1 MAETDSPEFIEAVE
15 QFFASEFNITVD
27 LGQMSFEEQEEWLD
41 SQSQRVQDA
50 FETFVSLPTE
60 EELSDL
66 GDAPHPG
73 MLAFEAAMAV
83 PGFRTARTG
92 IGLAARAGRAALGR
106 LGAARSVG
114 SRAITATPG
123 LRRILPANR
132 LQRTVR
138 YDANFKPTGGSIT
151 DPLGIKPSGTMT
163 RRAQE
168 RAAARM
174 RIREQP
180 GRARVGGGV
189 GVPMVHGRFS
199 RSAELGMFGAA
210 NALLALGG
218 IHPDVIPDWMQGEED
233 APEETTEEPMFTDA
247 EGTAATDEDMNRF
260 YWDGH
265 TMESAGDKWVNFMLG
280 NGAGV
285 IDWDSYASLQD
296 FIARTPSVN
305 QINLR
310 SEDGQAQ
317 LAELLIANW
326 DQVPAFKEQMA
337 EAAFRRMN
345 LDTGF
350 TPYEIGGTNEPAT
363 PEEMDVIKS
372 LLHDTNRWGVTLP
385 EGAEYIFA
393 GFIGEEAA
401 RYANEYSRTTPHMM
415 QWGTADDDMT
425 FSIGGFN
432 ELSYDGTPGGSIH
445 TLRDAFSGDP
455 NIVFGPNFV
464 TPYLRD
470 LESRTKQP
478 GQGSPII
485 AQIQQTL
492 YSMGYMR
499 DEQGYGIAPAQWGYL
514 DDATIEGMKSLQW
527 NMIENY
533 TVASDM
539 GMNTDMHLLYRELA
553 NESIREIQS
562 MSRVDDS
569 KQRETQVRNDVI
581 NEARTGIVQALADR
595 GVSIKSGSDVYLD
608 AVNEV
613 MDNLTSAEQEV
624 LTGEGGDA
632 GDVTAAEQVLK
643 EFYGGSDDWA
653 DHIEFGHT
661 TNDSNMFINYA
672 QKVGAISDQEMND
685 LRDYTYS
692 PDHMARLRARHG
704 KDVAVA
710 NFLMDFEGKPMSG
723 MSRDDVHNA
732 LVVYANTIGQGYA
745 GRNGFDPAT
754 LRDMA
759 DRAYSNLSFE
769 PAAGVEQLLDK
780 QEDRV
785 AKSMKISERGRGQM
799 NYSRLLDVIDSVG
812 APRTNRARF

>member
-1 MAETDSPEFIEAVE
+1 MADTDSPEFIEAVE

-41 SQSQRVQDA
+41 SQSHRVQDA

-60 EELSDL
+60 EELSDF

-83 PGFRTARTG
+83 PGFRAARTG

-106 LGAARSVG
+106 LGAARSTG
-114 SRAITATPG
+114 SRAVTATPG

-174 RIREQP
+174 RIKQQP
-180 GRARVGGGV
+180 GRARSPGGF
-189 GVPMVHGRFS
+189 VHGRFS
-199 RSAELGMFGAA
+199 RSAELGAFGAA
-210 NALLALGG
+210 NALAALAGV
-218 IHPDVIPDWMQGEED
+218 HPDVIPDWMEGEEG
-233 APEETTEEPMFTDA
+233 APEETTEDPMFADA

-296 FIARTPSVN
+296 FIDIGVRSGSIAKP
-305 QINLR
+305 INLR
-310 SEDGQAQ
+310 SEEGQAQ
-317 LAELLIANW
+317 LAELLVANW
-326 DQVPAFKEQMA
+326 DQVPAFKEQMQ
-337 EAAFRRMN
+337 EAAFRLLNEGSER
-345 LDTGF
+345 TGPSQYGVPVSGAV
-350 TPYEIGGTNEPAT
+350 TDPAT

-372 LLHDTNRWGVTLP
+372 LLHDTNKWGVTLP
-385 EGAEYIFA
+385 EGAEYLFA
-393 GFIGEEAA
+393 GFMSEEAG

-455 NIVFGPNFV
+455 NTVFGPNFV

-499 DEQGYGIAPAQWGYL
+499 DEQGYGMAPAQWGYL
-514 DDATIEGMKSLQW
+514 DDATIDGMKSLQW

-533 TVASDM
+533 TVANDM

-553 NESIREIQS
+553 NESIREIQG

-581 NEARTGIVQALADR
+581 NEARTGIDQALADR

-613 MDNLTSAEQEV
+613 MDNLTC
-624 LTGEGGDA
+624 
-632 GDVTAAEQVLK
+632 
-643 EFYGGSDDWA
+643 
-653 DHIEFGHT
+653 
-661 TNDSNMFINYA
+661 
-672 QKVGAISDQEMND
+672 
-685 LRDYTYS
+685 
-692 PDHMARLRARHG
+692 RARG
-704 KDVAVA
+704 
-710 NFLMDFEGKPMSG
+710 
-723 MSRDDVHNA
+723 
-732 LVVYANTIGQGYA
+732 
-745 GRNGFDPAT
+745 
-754 LRDMA
+754 
-759 DRAYSNLSFE
+759 
-769 PAAGVEQLLDK
+769 
-780 QEDRV
+780 
-785 AKSMKISERGRGQM
+785 
-799 NYSRLLDVIDSVG
+799 IDG
-812 APRTNRARF
+812 